1 MNNVTMAIKKD
12 ILGPILFQNKRKCE
26 KSIRKSYES
35 LLLIICVF
43 TILNKG
49 FPFNSVDALEHHLGE
64 LSVKDICITS

>member
-1 MNNVTMAIKKD
+1 MMAIKKD

-26 KSIRKSYES
+26 KSIRKFYES

-49 FPFNSVDALEHHLGE
+49 FPFNSVDALEHHHIGKLIFN
-64 LSVKDICITS
+64 KIFA